1 MQALHN
7 CVIHVKLKT
16 LLQRKELFYPL
27 LVNLLEDCE
36 MIQVSLLLLGLLC
49 ENVAV
54 ISVLSLDLSRSGKR
68 EALFGTGVGLIL
80 CHFFCC

>member
-1 MQALHN
+1 MKFFMTAASKFYIN
-7 CVIHVKLKT
+7 D
-16 LLQRKELFYPL
+16 LLQRKKFLYSL
-27 LVNLLEDCE
+27 LIYFAEDSE
-36 MIQVSLLLLGLLC
+36 VVEISLLLLGLLC

-80 CHFFCC
+80 CHFFVC